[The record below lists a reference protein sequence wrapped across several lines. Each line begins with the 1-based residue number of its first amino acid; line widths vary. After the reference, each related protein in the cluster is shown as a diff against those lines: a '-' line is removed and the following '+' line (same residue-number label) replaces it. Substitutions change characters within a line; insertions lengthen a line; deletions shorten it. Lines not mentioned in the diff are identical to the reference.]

1 MPDDRLGA
9 SPDATPDELSE
20 ALPGALARPRS
31 IGRTAIRVTG
41 ILVTAGL
48 GACSSMLP
56 VGESRAVSRFAGFQE
71 AREAID
77 LVRPYRT
84 TAAEVVALGFDLRNS
99 ANVREIPYPEL
110 VAQLAPNPSIPME
123 ALDPGIRDCLL
134 AQQACRAY
142 AFRFGELRRQRT
154 GPFLLD
160 FLNFRRT
167 TVVTGWAFEG
177 LLLIRGDT
185 VLFRNFG
192 GEPQIERI
200 ERQRSPL
207 GPLQPAGESASQL
220 LIR

>member
-1 MPDDRLGA
+1 MPDVPSNA
-9 SPDATPDELSE
+9 Q
-20 ALPGALARPRS
+20 PGVLARSRFV
-31 IGRTAIRVTG
+31 GWTAIRVAG
-41 ILVTAGL
+41 MLVTAGL

-71 AREAID
+71 AREAIER
-77 LVRPYRT
+77 VHPYRT
-84 TAAEVVALGFDLRNS
+84 SAAEVDALGFDLRNS

-110 VAQLAPNPSIPME
+110 VGQLAPNPSIPME
-123 ALDPGIRDCLL
+123 SLDPGIRDCLL

-142 AFRFGELRRQRT
+142 AFRFGELKRQRT

-177 LLLIRGDT
+177 LFLIRGDT

-192 GEPQIERI
+192 GEPQIERV
-200 ERQRSPL
+200 ERQRNPL

-220 LIR
+220 MVR